1 MNIALGQWSVSRE
14 WQENANTIIQL
25 MQDADRQ
32 GARLLVL
39 PEAVLARDNQDSQWV
54 IEAAQPLEGPFIQQL
69 LAASQTLGVTTLFTL
84 HVPAGENKA
93 RNVLVAL
100 RGGKILLTYDKIH
113 LYDAFTVRESDKVI
127 AGHTLPP
134 LLQVDEFRVG
144 VMTCYDL
151 RFPEMAR
158 ALALQGAELLVLPAA
173 WLKGANKELH
183 WELLTRARALENTC
197 YLAASGECG
206 VKNIGHSLVVDPLGL
221 VIAQAGERP
230 QLIFAQLD
238 KAHLTAVREQLPVL
252 QNCRLSSAWPQV
264 LSPSD

>member
-14 WQENANTIIQL
+14 WQDNANTIIQL
-25 MQDADRQ
+25 MQEADQQ

-54 IEAAQPLEGPFIQQL
+54 IEAAQPLDGPFIRQL
-69 LAASQTLGVTTLFTL
+69 LAASQTLAITTLFTL
-84 HVPAGENKA
+84 HVPDENNKA

-100 RGGKILLTYDKIH
+100 RKGEVLLTYDKIH
-113 LYDAFTVRESDKVI
+113 LYDAFAVRESDKVV
-127 AGHTLPP
+127 AGQTLPP
-134 LLQVDEFRVG
+134 LLQIDDFTVG

-173 WLKGANKELH
+173 WLKGPNKELH

-206 VKNIGHSLVVDPLGL
+206 GKNIGHSLVVDPLGL
-221 VIAQAGERP
+221 VIAQAGERS

-238 KAHLTAVREQLPVL
+238 KAHLTAVRQQLPVL
-252 QNCRLSSAWPQV
+252 ANCRLASASPHV
-264 LSPSD
+264 LPPND